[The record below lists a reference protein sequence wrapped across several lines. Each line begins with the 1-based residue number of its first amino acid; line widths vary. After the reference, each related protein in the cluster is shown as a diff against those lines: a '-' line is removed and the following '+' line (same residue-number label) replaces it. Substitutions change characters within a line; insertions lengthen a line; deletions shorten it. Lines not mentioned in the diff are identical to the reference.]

1 LVQRV
6 LTLAPAI
13 CLRGLLGRRLEW
25 AVGGACWRAC
35 TRGAPKP
42 RRTLAQWGTYQPRR
56 CNGRTAQFTRRGA
69 SLTETADVAL
79 SALMAAAQNGDGRAY
94 QALLRACVPY
104 ASAVARRQGVAPDRV
119 EDVVQ
124 EILLTIHRA
133 RATYDPRRP
142 FLPWLRAIAQR
153 RAIDSL
159 RSRYRHGALEIQDD
173 DAARAVASPAPD
185 AGDELARADQNRILA
200 AAVAAL
206 PPGQRQAVELLA
218 LQETSLEDAS
228 GKTGRSKV
236 ALKVN
241 LHRAIHG
248 LRKTLVEQSGETG
261 RDAGNV

>member
-1 LVQRV
+1 
-6 LTLAPAI
+6 
-13 CLRGLLGRRLEW
+13 
-25 AVGGACWRAC
+25 
-35 TRGAPKP
+35 
-42 RRTLAQWGTYQPRR
+42 
-56 CNGRTAQFTRRGA
+56 
-69 SLTETADVAL
+69 
-79 SALMAAAQNGDGRAY
+79 MAAAQNGDAKAY
-94 QALLRACVPY
+94 QALLRACVPF
-104 ASAVARRQGVAPDRV
+104 ATATARRQGVPSDRV

-153 RAIDSL
+153 RAIDAL
-159 RSRYRHGALEIQDD
+159 RSRYRHGTLEVQDD

-185 AGDELARADQNRILA
+185 AGEDLARADQNKILA

-218 LQETSLEDAS
+218 LQESTLEEAS

-241 LHRAIHG
+241 LHRAIHA
-248 LRKTLVEQSGETG
+248 LRKTLAASDANAAPDSGH
-261 RDAGNV
+261 V